1 MQMRRQS
8 VGGSMKA
15 LLSHRKSVVALL
27 MLTLV
32 ILLVSCAP
40 DANEPIISSQ
50 LGTLLAA
57 RESGQEVSALPT
69 ATPVLISA
77 LSDEQI
83 YAGLPA
89 DLRAAID
96 TADPSR
102 AQQIALAN
110 GCVGCHSLDPN
121 QTMTGPTW
129 YHLGDTAAM
138 RVPNESPAE
147 YIHQSIVAPGAF
159 VVPNFPGGVMPPDFG
174 TRLSTQDL
182 ADLIAFLLQQHQ

>member
-1 MQMRRQS
+1 
-8 VGGSMKA
+8 MKA
-15 LLSHRKSVVALL
+15 LLSHRKSLVALFIVVL
-27 MLTLV
+27 A

-40 DANEPIISSQ
+40 NASEPIISSQ
-50 LGTLLAA
+50 LGTVLAA
-57 RESGQEVSALPT
+57 REAGQEVSAMPT
-69 ATPVLISA
+69 ATPVLLTA
-77 LSDEQI
+77 LSAEQI

-96 TADPSR
+96 TADPAR

-110 GCVGCHSLDPN
+110 GCLGCHSLDPN

-147 YIHQSIVAPGAF
+147 YLHQSIVAPGAY
-159 VVPNFPGGVMPPDFG
+159 VVPNFPNGVMPQDFG
-174 TRLSTQDL
+174 SRLSTQEL
-182 ADLIAFLLQQHQ
+182 ADLIAFLLEQHQ